1 MQRRPTTQD
10 ITWLVDLYRN
20 TQLDLDPP
28 YQRRSVWT
36 RRDKQFFLDTI
47 FRNYPS
53 PAIFLHKT
61 INDTGKAT
69 YHVVDG
75 KQRTQTILD
84 FIHDRIRI
92 NSEFGDIRLNGRK
105 WSDLQGEQDLKQS
118 FWNYQVTVEIIDI
131 LEGTI
136 VNEVFDRLN
145 RNARKLTRQE
155 LRHAQFDGWLISVA
169 EAESTREEWR
179 TLGVITTAR
188 AKRMVDAQF
197 ISELIFV
204 VLERK
209 MMGFDQDELDE
220 LYAKYEEPSDTAPEL
235 NQEEFQDN
243 FAAARS
249 YVVQMNQEEAVV
261 SEYAKGF
268 GNFYTLWSL
277 ITLTEGLPG
286 PATLAQRYKSFMQK
300 VNRLAGQE
308 DLDAFLR
315 EDQAGEY
322 TLSFTYLNN
331 SRGASTDL
339 GPRTERF
346 KALKTALL
354 DEGR

>member
-10 ITWLVDLYRN
+10 ITWLVDLHQN
-20 TQLDLDPP
+20 KQLDLEPP

-61 INDTGKAT
+61 ISESGKAT

-84 FIHDRIRI
+84 FIQDRLRI
-92 NSEFGDIRLNGRK
+92 GDFGDVRLDGRK
-105 WSDLQGEQDLKQS
+105 WSQLQGEQELKQS
-118 FWNYQVTVEIIDI
+118 FWNYQITVEQIDV
-131 LEGTI
+131 LEGSV

-155 LRHAQFDGWLISVA
+155 LRHAQFEGWFISEA

-179 TLGVITTAR
+179 TLGVVTAAR
-188 AKRMVDAQF
+188 AKRMTDVQF
-197 ISELIFV
+197 LSELMFV
-204 VLERK
+204 VLENRIL
-209 MMGFDQDELDE
+209 GFDQDSIDE
-220 LYAKYEEPSDTAPEL
+220 LYAKYDDPPETAPEL
-235 NQEEFQDN
+235 NQEEFQQR
-243 FAAARS
+243 FGATRS
-249 YVVQMNQEEAVV
+249 YIVQMNEEEKIVE
-261 SEYAKGF
+261 EYAKGF
-268 GNFYTLWSL
+268 GNFYTLWAVVV
-277 ITLTEGLPG
+277 LTDELPPPG
-286 PATLAQRYKSFMQK
+286 ALAERYREFMQK
-300 VNRLAGQE
+300 VNRLAAEE
-308 DLDAFLR
+308 DLDEFLR
-315 EDQAGEY
+315 QDQAGEY
-322 TLSFTYLNN
+322 TSSFNYLTN

-346 KALKTALL
+346 NALETALL
-354 DEGR
+354 GDQR

>member
-10 ITWLVDLYRN
+10 ITWLLDLHRN
-20 TQLDLDPP
+20 KQLDLDPP

-61 INDTGKAT
+61 VNDEGSAT

-84 FIHDRIRI
+84 FIHDRLRV
-92 NSEFGDIRLNGRK
+92 SSDFGDVRLDGKK
-105 WSDLQGEQDLKQS
+105 WSQLQGDQELKLS
-118 FWNYQVTVEIIDI
+118 FWNYQITIEMIDI
-131 LEGTI
+131 LDGTV

-155 LRHAQFDGWLISVA
+155 LRHAQFDGWFITEA
-169 EAESTREEWR
+169 ESESTREEWR
-179 TLGVITTAR
+179 SLGVITTAR
-188 AKRMVDAQF
+188 VKRMIDTQF
-197 ISELIFV
+197 ISELMLV
-204 VLERK
+204 VLEGK
-209 MMGFDQDELDE
+209 MMGFDQDTLDE
-220 LYAKYEEPSDTAPEL
+220 LYAKYEEPSETAPEL
-235 NQEEFQDN
+235 NQEEFQQL

-249 YVVQMNQEEAVV
+249 YVVQMNEEEEIV
-261 SEYAKGF
+261 SQFAKGF
-268 GNFYTLWSL
+268 GNFYTLWAV
-277 ITLTEGLPG
+277 IALTDTEELP
-286 PATLAQRYKSFMQK
+286 PPPTMAQRYKAFMEK
-300 VNRLAGQE
+300 VNRLTGQE

-322 TLSFTYLNN
+322 TLSFTYLTY

-346 KALKTALL
+346 KALKAALF
-354 DEGR
+354 G